1 MPTTITING
10 VTGATP
16 FDVYLCDDSLT
27 TCVYVNTITG
37 GTYSFDVPTIL
48 DGQASYNLKTIDNNG
63 CEVINNL
70 IP

>member
-16 FDVYLCDDSLT
+16 FDVYLCDDLLT
-27 TCVYVNTITG
+27 TCVYVNTISG
-37 GTYSFDVPTIL
+37 GTYSFDIPTIL
-48 DGQASYNLKTIDNNG
+48 DGQTSYNLKTVDNNG